1 LSKSK
6 KIKTIL
12 NVVLKI
18 LVSLGSIIYLVYLLS
33 YQKEDL
39 IEEVKIFFAT
49 QHFSIPKL
57 LILVLLMM
65 VNWGTE
71 VFKWRLLVRGLFPM
85 SWIFAIKTQL
95 CSVAAS
101 VFTPYRIGGYFGK
114 VALLE
119 HQHRAN
125 GFVLQLFNAMGMFI
139 TNFFYGLLF
148 IGILGY
154 QADKDIYGISS
165 ELISIVGFIGASIV
179 LVFWVLFINVNTV
192 TFLFER
198 VWWTNKWA
206 EYWDILRGADY
217 KKNAFILLSVSN
229 LRYIVITYQY
239 VLAFQV
245 FGIKIDQQDLFLASG
260 ALFFLF
266 QFLPVFNAFELGA
279 SRASLFSIILI
290 GYGIVDSFDEQQV
303 IAMTSACFFI
313 WFINLAIPYV
323 LGSIFL
329 SKMKVLKES

>member
-1 LSKSK
+1 M
-6 KIKTIL
+6 
-12 NVVLKI
+12 LKI
-18 LVSLGSIIYLVYLLS
+18 LVSLGSIAYLIYLLG
-33 YQKEDL
+33 YQKADL
-39 IEEVKIFFAT
+39 LEEVKMFLAT

-57 LILVLLMM
+57 LIIVFLMT
-65 VNWGTE
+65 VNWGAE
-71 VFKWRLLVRGLFPM
+71 VYKWRLLVRELFPM
-85 SWIFAIKTQL
+85 SWGFAIKTQL

-119 HQHRAN
+119 HQYRAH

-154 QADKDIYGISS
+154 NADKEIYGISS
-165 ELISIVGFIGASIV
+165 DVISMLGFVGASIV

-198 VWWTNKWA
+198 VWWTNKWS
-206 EYWDILRGADY
+206 EYWGVLRGPDY
-217 KKNAFILLSVSN
+217 KKNAFILLGVSN
-229 LRYIVITYQY
+229 LRYVVITYQY

-245 FGIKIDQQDLFLASG
+245 FGIQIDQQDLFLASG
-260 ALFFLF
+260 TLFFLF
-266 QFLPVFNAFELGA
+266 QFFPVFNAFELGA

-290 GYGIVDSFDEQQV
+290 GYGIVERFDEQQV
-303 IAMTSACFFI
+303 ISMTSACFFI
-313 WFINLAIPYV
+313 WFINLAIPYI